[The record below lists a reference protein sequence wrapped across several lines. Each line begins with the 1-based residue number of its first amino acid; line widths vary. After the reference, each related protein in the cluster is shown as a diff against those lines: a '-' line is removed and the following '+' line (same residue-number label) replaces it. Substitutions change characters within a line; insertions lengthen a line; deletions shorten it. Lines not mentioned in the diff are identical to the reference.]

1 MISDIPEETITA
13 IKGYYQGGR
22 GSIQDYARI
31 YQLTV
36 PQVLE
41 IVGET
46 DLGEVEIGG
55 DQIDAQEIG
64 KNYAGEIKPPHKEDV
79 PFSLN

>member
-1 MISDIPEETITA
+1 MIDDIPEETITA

-22 GSIQDYARI
+22 GSIQDYARM
-31 YQLTV
+31 YHLTV

-64 KNYAGEIKPPHKEDV
+64 KNFASEIKPPHKEDV